1 MGSYDIS
8 DRGITKSKQAGSPTE
23 GLPFTG
29 TSFLSSV
36 TVPSTYF
43 LAKEVA
49 Q

>member
-29 TSFLSSV
+29 TSFLSVSLSPPP
-36 TVPSTYF
+36 TF
-43 LAKEVA
+43 
-49 Q
+49 